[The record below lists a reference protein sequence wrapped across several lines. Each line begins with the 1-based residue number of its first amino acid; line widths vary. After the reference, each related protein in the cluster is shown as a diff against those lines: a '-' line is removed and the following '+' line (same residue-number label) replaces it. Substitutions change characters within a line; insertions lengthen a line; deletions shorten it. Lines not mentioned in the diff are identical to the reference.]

1 MMSSV
6 LICTRTHRHYEIIND
21 NGNVFIIR
29 YATFYNRQTLSIV
42 DQLISGGQVLE
53 SEDETPAVNNFD
65 PLVRHLDQ
73 VPVPVNFVG
82 LTFAE
87 LFLNMLKNQSILAL
101 GLYRKTGTNGSGMA
115 FVYTNP
121 FPTDVLE
128 ATDLVYI
135 LH

>member
-1 MMSSV
+1 M
-6 LICTRTHRHYEIIND
+6 
-21 NGNVFIIR
+21 
-29 YATFYNRQTLSIV
+29 
-42 DQLISGGQVLE
+42 LE

-65 PLVRHLDQ
+65 PLVRHLAQ

-87 LFLNMLKNQSILAL
+87 LFLGMLKNQSILAL